1 MCGCSASTK
10 APARSSSSSSRAIS
24 SVTRAVSLFASQGVS
39 AVPFEELLQQL
50 RERTAKVLGMGGPDK
65 LAKRKAE
72 GHLNAR
78 ERIDYLIDADSF
90 IESGMFAV
98 GVRPEVR
105 HKTPADGKIAGF
117 ARIAGREI
125 ALVSNDFTVLGAS
138 SSVINMK
145 KIKHVK
151 QVGAKR
157 GLPLVMLGES
167 SGARMPDRMG
177 SAGRAII
184 AQDPTE
190 YQRLR
195 ETPWVSALLGAC
207 YGSSTWYSAM
217 SDFVVMR
224 KGAIMAIASPGVTS
238 IAINKPIT
246 SEELGGWK
254 LLTGVSG
261 LADLAVDTDEQALDA
276 IKRFLSYLPSHC
288 NEAPPV
294 HPVPA
299 GSDAACRKMLDI
311 VPESRNKVYDVRHVI
326 KAIVDT
332 DSTFELKERYG
343 KSIATV
349 FARLDGKS
357 VGFIANNPMFK
368 GGALDADAC
377 QKITSFMVMCDSFNV
392 PLVYLVDVPGF
403 LIGVEGE
410 MRGMP
415 GKVINWM
422 NAMSQ
427 VTVPKV
433 TVIMRKSYGQAY
445 INMAGGKGADEV
457 ALWPTADL
465 GFMDPAVSVN
475 VLHGVKQEDDPE
487 RFKQLVA
494 EVQRDTSAWALAELY
509 EAQTV
514 IDPRDT
520 RDYLIRT
527 LEVHRMRMKNG
538 VGEHHLRNWPTS
550 Y

>member
-1 MCGCSASTK
+1 MAFDDLINELK
-10 APARSSSSSSRAIS
+10 ARA
-24 SVTRAVSLFASQGVS
+24 AW
-39 AVPFEELLQQL
+39 
-50 RERTAKVLGMGGPDK
+50 VLAMGGADK
-65 LAKRKAE
+65 LARRKAE
-72 GHLNAR
+72 GVLNAR
-78 ERIDYLIDADSF
+78 ERIDYLVDKDSF
-90 IESGMFAV
+90 IESGRFAV
-98 GVRPEVR
+98 GIRPEVR
-105 HKTPADGKIAGF
+105 DKTPADGKVAGF
-117 ARIAGREI
+117 ARINGREV

-138 SSVINMK
+138 SSVVNMK
-145 KIKHVK
+145 KIRHLK
-151 QVGAKR
+151 QTATKR
-157 GLPLVMLGES
+157 GLPLVFLGES

-177 SAGRAII
+177 AAGRAII

-238 IAINKPIT
+238 IAINKPIEP
-246 SEELGGWK
+246 EELGGWK
-254 LLTGVSG
+254 LLTGISG
-261 LADLAVDTDEQALDA
+261 LADLAVDSDEQALDA
-276 IKRFLSYLPSHC
+276 VKRFLSYLPSHHR
-288 NEAPPV
+288 EPPPER
-294 HPVPA
+294 PVPP
-299 GSDAACRKMLDI
+299 GSDEACRNMLEI
-311 VPESRNKVYDVRHVI
+311 VPESRHQVYDVRKVI
-326 KAIVDT
+326 KAIADKDT
-332 DSTFELKERYG
+332 CFELKERYG
-343 KSIATV
+343 KSVATV
-349 FARLDGKS
+349 LARLDGKS
-357 VGFIANNPMFK
+357 VGFIANNPLFK

-377 QKITSFMVMCDSFNV
+377 QKVTSFMVLCDSFNV
-392 PLVYLVDVPGF
+392 PLVFLVDVPGF

-422 NAMSQ
+422 NALTL
-427 VTVPKV
+427 VTVPKL
-433 TVIMRKSYGQAY
+433 TIILRKSYGQAY
-445 INMAGGKGADEV
+445 INMAGGRNADEV

-494 EVQRDTSAWALAELY
+494 EVERDTSAWALAELY
-509 EAQTV
+509 EAQNV

-527 LEVHRMRMKNG
+527 LEAHRLRLKNG
-538 VGEHHLRNWPTS
+538 VGEHRLANWPTS

>member
-1 MCGCSASTK
+1 MA
-10 APARSSSSSSRAIS
+10 
-24 SVTRAVSLFASQGVS
+24 FD
-39 AVPFEELLQQL
+39 ELLQQL
-50 RERTAKVLGMGGPDK
+50 RERTARVLAMGGADK

-78 ERIDYLIDADSF
+78 ERIDYLIDSGSF

-98 GVRPEVR
+98 AVRPEVR
-105 HKTPADGKIAGF
+105 HKTPADGKVAGF

-151 QVGAKR
+151 QVASKR

-238 IAINKPIT
+238 IAINKPIGA
-246 SEELGGWK
+246 EELGGWK

-261 LADLAVDTDEQALDA
+261 LADMAVDTDEQAIDA

-288 NEAPPV
+288 NEPPPA

-299 GSDAACRKMLDI
+299 GSDEACSKMLEI

-326 KAIVDT
+326 KVVADT
-332 DSTFELKERYG
+332 GSMFELKERYG

-349 FARLDGKS
+349 LARLDGKS

-377 QKITSFMVMCDSFNV
+377 QKITSFMVLCDSFNI
-392 PLVYLVDVPGF
+392 PLVFLVDVPGF

-427 VTVPKV
+427 VTVPKI

-475 VLHGVKQEDDPE
+475 VLYGVKQEDDPA
-487 RFKQLVA
+487 RFKELVA

-514 IDPRDT
+514 IDPRET
-520 RDYLIRT
+520 RAYLIRT
-527 LEVHRMRMKNG
+527 LEIHRLRLKNG
-538 VGEHHLRNWPTS
+538 VGEHWLRNWPTS

>member
-1 MCGCSASTK
+1 M
-10 APARSSSSSSRAIS
+10 
-24 SVTRAVSLFASQGVS
+24 
-39 AVPFEELLQQL
+39 PFEELLQQL

-138 SSVINMK
+138 SSAINMK

-177 SAGRAII
+177 SAGRATI
-184 AQDPTE
+184 AQDPAE

-224 KGAIMAIASPGVTS
+224 KGAIMAIASPGVTA

-326 KAIVDT
+326 KAIADT

-377 QKITSFMVMCDSFNV
+377 QKITSFMVLCDSFNV

-487 RFKQLVA
+487 RFEQLVA

>member
-1 MCGCSASTK
+1 M
-10 APARSSSSSSRAIS
+10 
-24 SVTRAVSLFASQGVS
+24 
-39 AVPFEELLQQL
+39 PFEKLIEDYQQ
-50 RERTAKVLGMGGPDK
+50 RTAEALAMGGPEK

-78 ERIDYLIDADSF
+78 ERIDYLIDDGSF
-90 IESGMFAV
+90 IESGRFARSN
-98 GVRPEVR
+98 RPEVK

-117 ARIAGREI
+117 ARVNGREVGV
-125 ALVSNDFTVLGAS
+125 VSNDFTVLGAS
-138 SSVINMK
+138 SAVINMK

-151 QVGAKR
+151 QVATKR
-157 GLPLVMLGES
+157 GMPLIFLGES

-195 ETPWVSALLGAC
+195 ESPWASALLGQC

-224 KGAIMAIASPGVTS
+224 KGAIMAIASPNVTS

-246 SEELGGWK
+246 AEELGGWK

-261 LADLAVDTDEQALDA
+261 MADMAVDTDEQAIDA
-276 IKRFLSYLPSHC
+276 IKRFLSYLPSH
-288 NEAPPV
+288 NMEPPPEAP
-294 HPVPA
+294 VPP
-299 GSDAACRKMLDI
+299 GSDEPCRKMLEI
-311 VPESRNKVYDVRHVI
+311 VPESRNQVYDVRKVI
-326 KAIVDT
+326 KAIADL
-332 DSTFELKERYG
+332 DSTFEIKERFG
-343 KSIATV
+343 KSISTM

-357 VGFIANNPMFK
+357 VGFIANNPLFK

-377 QKITSFMVMCDSFNV
+377 QKVINFMVLCDSFNV
-392 PLVYLVDVPGF
+392 PLIFLVDVPGF
-403 LIGVEGE
+403 LIGLEGE
-410 MRGMP
+410 VRGMP

-422 NAMSQ
+422 NALTQ
-427 VTVPKV
+427 VTVPKL
-433 TVIMRKSYGQAY
+433 TVIMRKDYGQAV
-445 INMAGGKGADEV
+445 INMGGGRNADEV
-457 ALWPTADL
+457 AVWPTADL

-475 VLHGVKQEDDPE
+475 VLHGVKYEDDPE
-487 RFKQLVA
+487 RFMKLKA
-494 EVQRDTSAWALAELY
+494 EVERDTSAWGLAELY

-514 IDPRDT
+514 LDPRDT

-527 LEVHRMRMKNG
+527 LEVHRLRMKKG
-538 VGEHHLRNWPTS
+538 VGEHLLRNWPTS

>member
-1 MCGCSASTK
+1 M
-10 APARSSSSSSRAIS
+10 
-24 SVTRAVSLFASQGVS
+24 
-39 AVPFEELLQQL
+39 PFEELLQQL

-78 ERIDYLIDADSF
+78 ERIEYLIDADSF

-138 SSVINMK
+138 SSAINMK

-177 SAGRAII
+177 SAGRATI

-224 KGAIMAIASPGVTS
+224 KGAIMAIASPGVTA

-326 KAIVDT
+326 KAIADT

-357 VGFIANNPMFK
+357 VGFIASNPMFK

-377 QKITSFMVMCDSFNV
+377 QKITSFMVLCDSFNV

>member
-1 MCGCSASTK
+1 M
-10 APARSSSSSSRAIS
+10 
-24 SVTRAVSLFASQGVS
+24 
-39 AVPFEELLQQL
+39 PFEELLQQL

-138 SSVINMK
+138 SSAINMK

-177 SAGRAII
+177 SAGRATI
-184 AQDPTE
+184 AQDPAE

-254 LLTGVSG
+254 LLTGISG

-311 VPESRNKVYDVRHVI
+311 VPESRNKVYDVRNVI
-326 KAIVDT
+326 KAIADT

-357 VGFIANNPMFK
+357 VGFIASNPMFK

-377 QKITSFMVMCDSFNV
+377 QKITSFMVLCDSFNV

-527 LEVHRMRMKNG
+527 LEVHRMRLKNG

>member
-1 MCGCSASTK
+1 MA
-10 APARSSSSSSRAIS
+10 
-24 SVTRAVSLFASQGVS
+24 
-39 AVPFEELLQQL
+39 FEKHLDELK
-50 RERTAKVLGMGGPDK
+50 RRTAKALAMGGPEK

-78 ERIDYLIDADSF
+78 ERLDYLLDPDSF
-90 IESGMFAV
+90 FESGMFAAA
-98 GVRPEVR
+98 VRPEVKD
-105 HKTPADGKIAGF
+105 KTPADGKVAGF
-117 ARIAGREI
+117 GRINGREVGV
-125 ALVSNDFTVLGAS
+125 VSNDFTVLGAS

-145 KIKHVK
+145 KIKHTKAV
-151 QVGAKR
+151 ACKR
-157 GLPLVMLGES
+157 GLPLVFLGES

-177 SAGRAII
+177 AAGRAII

-195 ETPWVSALLGAC
+195 ETPWASALLGPC

-224 KGAIMAIASPGVTS
+224 KGAIMAIASPNVTS
-238 IAINKPIT
+238 IAINRPIEP
-246 SEELGGWK
+246 EELGGWK
-254 LLTGVSG
+254 LLTGISG
-261 LADLAVDTDEQALDA
+261 LADMAVDTDEQAIDA
-276 IKRFLSYLPSHC
+276 IKRFLSYLPSH
-288 NEAPPV
+288 NMEPPPEQ
-294 HPVPA
+294 PVPA
-299 GSDAACRKMLDI
+299 GSGEACRKMLEI
-311 VPESRNKVYDVRHVI
+311 VPESSKMVYDVRKVI
-326 KAIVDT
+326 AALADKA
-332 DSTFELKERYG
+332 SCFELKERYG
-343 KSIATV
+343 KSVATV
-349 FARLDGKS
+349 FARLGGKS

-377 QKITSFMVMCDSFNV
+377 QKVTSFMVLCDSFNV
-392 PLVYLVDVPGF
+392 PLVFLVDVPGF

-422 NAMSQ
+422 NALSL
-427 VTVPKV
+427 VTVPKIS
-433 TVIMRKSYGQAY
+433 VILRKSYGQAY

-475 VLHGVKQEDDPE
+475 VLFGVKREDDPK
-487 RFKQLVA
+487 RFEELVA
-494 EVQRDTSAWALAELY
+494 EVQRDTSAWGLAELY

-527 LEVHRMRMKNG
+527 LEVHRLRMNKG
-538 VGEHHLRNWPTS
+538 VGQHLLRSWPTS